1 MAMAKRTLRRRMRV
15 WLATMALAV
24 GVLTVAPGAVLHGGA
39 ADTTSAAKA
48 SGRASDGVLD
58 SVLDGASDTDTA
70 KKRSGIYLEGVET
83 GGKDEPKRLIA
94 NMPQIEASGMGASM
108 ASMGFKKPK
117 MTTKVSGEK
126 SSLRVAPEATFLF
139 VFGDGS
145 QRRPEQMTPE
155 DFMRGATGGDSSM
168 SDLPPNTSSPKD
180 FGLIE
185 LVAAEG
191 QRTFTSGNGKQV
203 KCAIEKVEP
212 KVFRIRPAAPLP
224 PGEYGFTWMQSG
236 TASMIW
242 DFGVD
247 GPATK

>member
-1 MAMAKRTLRRRMRV
+1 MAMAKRTPRMRMRAG
-15 WLATMALAV
+15 LATVALSV
-24 GVLTVAPGAVLHGGA
+24 GVLTVAPGAVLHGRGA
-39 ADTTSAAKA
+39 DRTSDKA
-48 SGRASDGVLD
+48 SDKASETG
-58 SVLDGASDTDTA
+58 
-70 KKRSGIYLEGVET
+70 KKRSGIYLEAAET
-83 GGKDEPKRLIA
+83 GGKDEPKRLIG

-117 MTTKVSGEK
+117 MITKVPGEK
-126 SSLRVAPEATFLF
+126 SSLRVAPGSTFLF

-155 DFMRGATGGDSSM
+155 DFMRGATGGDSAM
-168 SDLPPNTSSPKD
+168 SDLPSNTSNPKD

-185 LVAAEG
+185 LVVADG
-191 QRTFTSGNGKQV
+191 QRTYNSGSGKQM
-203 KCAIEKVEP
+203 KCAVENVEP